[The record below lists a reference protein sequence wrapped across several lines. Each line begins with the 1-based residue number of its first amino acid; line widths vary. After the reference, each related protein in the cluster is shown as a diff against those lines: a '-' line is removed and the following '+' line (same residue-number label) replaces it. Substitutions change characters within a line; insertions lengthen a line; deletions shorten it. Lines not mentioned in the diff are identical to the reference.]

1 MEPAQNI
8 GMNGGGELPYE
19 EPSIGLP
26 WRILVF
32 AIVLFAFSILVY
44 LGLRFGYE
52 AYLKGQSAGLD
63 KQLNQLA
70 TEVSQNDQQS
80 FVTFYSQLVNL
91 KGLLAEHTYG
101 TKVFDF
107 LEQYT
112 LPQVYF
118 TSAKVST
125 ADGKTELQGVADSL
139 DGFVA
144 QLAAFD
150 AAPGL
155 AQKTVVDQMSLTGQ
169 TVGFTVTL
177 FMSSSTL
184 AKP

>member
-1 MEPAQNI
+1 M
-8 GMNGGGELPYE
+8 GMGGGDQPPYE
-19 EPSIGLP
+19 TPSIGLP
-26 WRILVF
+26 WRILLF
-32 AIVLFAFSILVY
+32 AILLFAFSLLVY
-44 LGLRFGYE
+44 FGLRFGYE
-52 AYLKGQSAGLD
+52 TYLKGQSAGLD

-70 TEVSQNDQQS
+70 SQVSEQDQQS

-91 KGLLAEHTYG
+91 RGLLAEHTYG
-101 TKVFDF
+101 TKAFDF

-118 TSAKVST
+118 TSAKVGS
-125 ADGKTELQGVADSL
+125 ADGKVELQGIADSL
-139 DGFVA
+139 NGFVS
-144 QLAAFD
+144 QLATFD

-155 AQKTVVDQMSLTGQ
+155 SQKAVVDQMSLTGQ

-177 FMSSSTL
+177 FMSTSTL